1 MKIVLVCTDSKF
13 GIVLV
18 YGIENNESIY
28 SIWDFCELKQS
39 QRIHERKKSG
49 TEARRIRILNTG
61 SVDLPHSQNLKYN
74 CRLKFKSFE
83 AMLG

>member
-39 QRIHERKKSG
+39 QRIHERKKIRYRSKKDKNFKHR
-49 TEARRIRILNTG
+49 ERRFT
-61 SVDLPHSQNLKYN
+61 
-74 CRLKFKSFE
+74 KFTKSE
-83 AMLG
+83 I